1 MLKINLSILGVF
13 LSLMQIYCQSF
24 IIDSTKI
31 YKQKT
36 LSFEEANIINSY
48 YHQEGI
54 HSAITGGTGTE
65 KLSDFANVI
74 DLKLSSY
81 SGRGIKKTYGIE
93 MGLDYYTS
101 ASSDKIDAKVSSASS
116 SDVRFYPTI
125 HYRREDEKTGFVYG
139 ANISFSKEY
148 DYTSRGFGG
157 NLSKSS
163 KSGNTEFAAKANIFL
178 DTYSQ
183 IVASEFRTGLTG
195 REGSKGNIGNAPRN
209 TYDMSL
215 TLSQVIS
222 KRLQIALTADVDYQ
236 SGLLS
241 TPFHRVYLEGGS
253 LVREV
258 LPYKRFKI
266 PVSLRANYF
275 LGERFIIRS
284 FYRYYKDD
292 WGMNSHTVNV
302 ELPVKINPFFSVSP
316 FYRYYKQNAIDY
328 FAPYL
333 ENKASAP
340 FVTSD
345 YDLSGFTSRFY
356 GVGIRHTP
364 FKSISDL
371 FAISQIELRG
381 ALYKRSDGLS
391 ASIVTFNIQF
401 KGF

>member
-1 MLKINLSILGVF
+1 
-13 LSLMQIYCQSF
+13 
-24 IIDSTKI
+24 
-31 YKQKT
+31 
-36 LSFEEANIINSY
+36 
-48 YHQEGI
+48 
-54 HSAITGGTGTE
+54 
-65 KLSDFANVI
+65 
-74 DLKLSSY
+74 
-81 SGRGIKKTYGIE
+81 